1 MAADDAPVRIA
12 ARLVDEMVCAAIA
25 AAPREAC
32 GLLLGRGRE
41 VERVAPAVNAD
52 PSPTRYTI
60 AAEDHFAALRAARRD
75 GLEVIGAWHSH
86 PGSTPEPSPTDTAE
100 AAPAFLYVI
109 VGLAPQPAVA
119 VWQLVNGNFVALSL
133 VRT

>member
-12 ARLVDEMVCAAIA
+12 APLVEAMVRAAVA
-25 AAPREAC
+25 AAPSEAC
-32 GLLLGRGRE
+32 GLLVGRGRD
-41 VERVAPAVNAD
+41 VVRMVPARNTD

-60 AAEDHFAALRAARRD
+60 APEDHFAALRTARRE

-86 PGSTPEPSPTDTAE
+86 PQGPAHPSPTDTAE
-100 AAPAFLYVI
+100 AAPDFLYLI
-109 VGLAPQPAVA
+109 VGLSPELAVA
-119 VWQLVNGNFVALSL
+119 AWQLVNGNFVALSL